1 MDKDGNDHRVFS
13 LLEMKVR
20 DGVETTK
27 VIFMGRWLSESTSKP
42 SAEHPKGIQYLVAST
57 PTNSYF
63 VFRVPLDAPEHCN
76 YEMYDSFEWMVES
89 HEVPPCILEDVS
101 YAEGNAFAEESEAL
115 EA

>member
-1 MDKDGNDHRVFS
+1 NDHREFS

-20 DGVETTK
+20 DGEDIIK
-27 VIFMGRWLSESTSKP
+27 VIFMGRWLSDSTSKP

-63 VFRVPLDAPEHCN
+63 VFRIPLEALEHCN
-76 YEMYDSFEWMVES
+76 YEIYDSFEWMEES

-101 YAEGNAFAEESEAL
+101 YAEENAFNEESEAL